1 MIKAVLFDRDGTLI
15 HDVAYNGDPARV
27 QPIDGVAKALAELRR
42 AGLLI
47 GVATNQSAIA
57 RGLITPNQVAAVNAE
72 VERQLG
78 PFGTWQI
85 CPHQDSDACP
95 CRKPLPGLIIQGARA
110 LHVMP
115 AECLVIGDRYTD
127 LDAAAAAGAKGIF
140 VSQWLRTQP
149 RHTGAAPPSVR
160 VRGRSG

>member
-1 MIKAVLFDRDGTLI
+1 MERVRRWLRLVALCGSLIVLYFAV
-15 HDVAYNGDPARV
+15 PATPHLGPQDAV
-27 QPIDGVAKALAELRR
+27 
-42 AGLLI
+42 
-47 GVATNQSAIA
+47 A